1 MKQREM
7 ILMSKKNMENTAVN
21 EAVTED
27 GRYKVTKK
35 DLVKTSNRYNFMAC
49 NTFNYESQMGPAV
62 AWAMAPVLRK
72 IYKNDDEYKE
82 AVNNHFNY
90 FNSTTCMSSVILGA
104 TLAIEEKDG
113 IQAKETVQSLKT
125 SLMGPFAGVGDTL
138 VWVLWPTIM
147 GSISGYMAQ
156 QGNPLGAIVWLICNI
171 IFWFVKCK
179 LFQVGYFSGTKLIT
193 NLGEKLTS
201 FTEAASIMGL
211 SVVGALIATS
221 VKLSTSVNFKVGE
234 VALDLQTDILDK
246 IMPSLLPVLVTALVY
261 KLLGNKKWTPT
272 KLILLIIVFSL
283 VCSFFGI
290 LTV

>member
-1 MKQREM
+1 MTSMNNEM
-7 ILMSKKNMENTAVN
+7 NISTEDKNELN
-21 EAVTED
+21 ED

-35 DLVKTSNRYNFMAC
+35 DLVQTSNRYNFMAC

-62 AWAMAPVLRK
+62 AWSMAPVLRK

-82 AVNNHFNY
+82 ALNNHFNY

-104 TLAIEEKDG
+104 TLAVEEKDG
-113 IQAKETVQSLKT
+113 IKAKETVQSLKT

-156 QGNPLGAIVWLICNI
+156 QGNPLGAIVWFICNI
-171 IFWFVKCK
+171 IFWFLKCK
-179 LFQVGYFSGTKLIT
+179 LFQIGYHSGTKLIT
-193 NLGEKLTS
+193 NLGEKLS
-201 FTEAASIMGL
+201 AFTEAASIMGL

-221 VKLSTSVNFKVGE
+221 VKMTTGLNFKVGE
-234 VALDLQTDILDK
+234 VSLKLQTDILDK
-246 IMPSLLPVLVTALVY
+246 IMPSLLPVILTAIVY
-261 KLLGNKKWTPT
+261 KLLGNKKWTAT

-290 LTV
+290 LKA

>member
-1 MKQREM
+1 MTSMNNEM
-7 ILMSKKNMENTAVN
+7 NISTENKNELN
-21 EAVTED
+21 ED

-35 DLVKTSNRYNFMAC
+35 DLVQTSNRYNFMAC

-62 AWAMAPVLRK
+62 AWSMAPVLRK

-82 AVNNHFNY
+82 ALNNHFNY

-104 TLAIEEKDG
+104 TLAVEEKDG
-113 IQAKETVQSLKT
+113 IKAKETVQSLKT

-156 QGNPLGAIVWLICNI
+156 QGNPLGAIVWFICNI
-171 IFWFVKCK
+171 IFWFLKCK
-179 LFQVGYFSGTKLIT
+179 LFQIGYHSGTKLIT
-193 NLGEKLTS
+193 NLGEKLS
-201 FTEAASIMGL
+201 AFTEAASIMGL

-221 VKLSTSVNFKVGE
+221 VKMTTGLNFKVGE
-234 VALDLQTDILDK
+234 VSLKLQTDILDK
-246 IMPSLLPVLVTALVY
+246 IMPSLLPVILTAIVY
-261 KLLGNKKWTPT
+261 KLLGNKKWTAT

-290 LTV
+290 LKA